1 MTFEEFKKNTNKVS
15 EHRVH
20 KITGSLGVY
29 DAFKWIRKNKW
40 LDIGQSLTESE
51 FYSII
56 RNVNLKL
63 AELLAEGETITFP
76 CRMGKLEL
84 RKKPVIKKLV
94 NGKLKTNLPIDWDK
108 TLKLW
113 FEDKE
118 CYENKTLVH
127 SNTNEMIKVMY
138 DKRTANY
145 NNKQFYK
152 FNINRELKNSIRNN
166 AKHNNIIAFSQYEE

>member
-63 AELLAEGETITFP
+63 ADLLAQGETITFP

-84 RKKPVIKKLV
+84 RRKPVIKKLV
-94 NGKLKTNLPIDWDK
+94 NGKLKTNLPID
-108 TLKLW
+108 
-113 FEDKE
+113 
-118 CYENKTLVH
+118 
-127 SNTNEMIKVMY
+127 
-138 DKRTANY
+138 
-145 NNKQFYK
+145 
-152 FNINRELKNSIRNN
+152 
-166 AKHNNIIAFSQYEE
+166 

>member
-1 MTFEEFKKNTNKVS
+1 MTFEEFKKNTNKIS

-20 KITGSLGVY
+20 KVTGSLGVY

-40 LDIGQSLTESE
+40 LDIGCPLKEHE
-51 FYSII
+51 FYKII
-56 RNVNLKL
+56 RTVNLKF
-63 AELLAEGETITFP
+63 ADLLAQGEEITLP

-84 RKKPVIKKLV
+84 RRKPVIKKIINGRLV
-94 NGKLKTNLPIDWDK
+94 TNLPIDWDK

-113 FEDKE
+113 YEDSE
-118 CYENKTLVH
+118 CFKNKTLIRT
-127 SNTNEMIKVMY
+127 NTNEMIKVNY

-152 FNINRELKNSIRNN
+152 FNPNRELKHNIRNN
-166 AKHNNIIAFSQYEE
+166 VKHNNIIAFSEYEE